1 MRILVTGAS
10 GFSGR
15 HVAHALARAG
25 HAVTAVLGPDG
36 ASRARALE
44 GAPFACIA
52 ADLADGI
59 DLPDAL
65 DAVVHAAA
73 RSAWPGVGVDDM
85 VRDNVVATRR
95 LVDSARRAGA
105 RSFVLF
111 SSLSVHGRI
120 DVPVVDERTPIV
132 DPDAYGITKRLCE
145 LMLEEAAAQGLRAL
159 ALRLP
164 GVLGPGSVRNWLTT
178 SLAAAR
184 EGRDLTVSDPDA
196 PFNNAVHVDDL
207 ARFIERVLVSG
218 WDGFDAFPLGAAGQ
232 LSAGEVARMLAQAG
246 GRGSRVVQG
255 GPPRRGYVISSA
267 HAQERHGYAP
277 MEIGA
282 MLRRFV
288 AENA

>member
-15 HVAHALARAG
+15 HLAHALARAG
-25 HAVTAVLGPDG
+25 HAVTAVIGPAG
-36 ASRARALE
+36 ASRLAE
-44 GAPFACIA
+44 GAPFGCISL
-52 ADLADGI
+52 DLAAGI
-59 DLPDAL
+59 ELPGAL

-85 VRDNVVATRR
+85 VRDNVLATRN
-95 LVDSARRAGA
+95 LLAAARRVGA

-132 DPDAYGITKRLCE
+132 DPDAYGVSKRLCE
-145 LMLEEAAAQGLRAL
+145 LMLEEEATRGLRAL

-184 EGRDLTVSDPDA
+184 EGRDITVADPDA

-207 ARFIERVLVSG
+207 ACFIDRVLVAG

-232 LSAGEVARMLAQAG
+232 LPAGEVAQMLAQAG
-246 GRGSRVVQG
+246 GRGSRVLRG
-255 GPPRRGYVISSA
+255 GPARRGYVISSA
-267 HAQERHGYAP
+267 RASERHGYAP

-282 MLRRFV
+282 MVRKFV